1 MHKNIMITTGRGVI
15 NGKFNDVIIT
25 ITAVLY
31 NAGHGHFVPEQ
42 GWLLLRFHLT
52 PRGYYFPGTCAQQSK
67 CSNKIVFQV
76 WKVAITDM

>member
-15 NGKFNDVIIT
+15 NSKFNDVIT

-31 NAGHGHFVPEQ
+31 NAGHFVPEQ

-52 PRGYYFPGTCAQQSK
+52 PHG
-67 CSNKIVFQV
+67 
-76 WKVAITDM
+76 